1 MENIP
6 LLQVKK
12 MSKAFSNQLV
22 LKEVNLQ
29 VERGDIYALVGGN
42 GAGKSTLMKI
52 LTGLYSYDSGEM
64 YVKGKRQ
71 QFLNPSEAH
80 RERMYLIPQEPLI
93 FPHMTIEENIC
104 IGLNRKKKELKVKI
118 QQIMDSLGWDIA
130 LYELGASFSRNL

>member
-1 MENIP
+1 MESIP

-12 MSKAFSNQLV
+12 VSKAFSNQLV

-64 YVKGKRQ
+64 YVKGTKQ
-71 QFLNPSEAH
+71 QFSNPSEAH
-80 RERMYLIPQEPLI
+80 RKGIYLIPQEPLI
-93 FPHMTIEENIC
+93 FPHMTIEENIY
-104 IGLNRKKKELKVKI
+104 IGLKGKKKGIKSK
-118 QQIMDSLGWDIA
+118 DSAIDGQFRVG
-130 LYELGASFSRNL
+130 Y